1 MKKIFSYIFI
11 FIFVFLT
18 CYFNVSAISLRNYG
32 GITGYGSAN
41 PTGRYSC
48 PGKTWG
54 DNPGYAG
61 VIEIADSSRTPYYCS
76 ECDAEFPNSSWSG
89 SSTFYDYSL
98 TGTCYYSCSNPN
110 TGNYATTQ
118 HNIWDLMKNASTI
131 SCNPSNTELG
141 NACGGSTVY
150 ILTEYGYS
158 NYQKVVSLSQEIPSQ
173 TIYVSKVCNNGLTGT
188 FEVELVKNNTV
199 YKTGSISCGDSGKA
213 IFGSSLPTGTYLIR
227 EKEDRSDVLYD
238 TEGEITLTSGESKTA
253 TFTNSL
259 KKGNIK
265 VNKVCKTGVSGTFK
279 VGIYKD
285 GTFLEDAG
293 TKEISCGSNVT
304 FNLPVGVY
312 SVKEIGLDSKYN
324 VEYSSSSVTVKY
336 NETSEVTVTNSLK
349 PGKVTVTKECTGYIT
364 NNQKFKIT
372 LNNVTKE
379 FSCNTSYTWDNLTPD
394 DYTLTEDVTNLK
406 NNLVQIKIG
415 NNAFGIGNSTSVK
428 VLPNEEVKVI
438 VKNKLEAGGIVLTKV
453 DADTK
458 KPIEGVKFKLYF
470 INGNNEEEA
479 KDIYGNLLGI
489 QTTTKEGKIAFQNLP
504 YGKYKIVEVENPEEG
519 YVIVESQTV
528 IIDKD
533 NAYYKSNFEN
543 KRIKLII
550 NKTNID
556 GSKELE
562 NAKFNILDK
571 KTKETYKEIEI
582 TKDNKTL
589 ILKPGEYIITE
600 VVAPTGYQ
608 KLFDTIEIKVDEKGK
623 ITLNSKNDYVTLDDN
638 VLTIKNDTRKVSISK
653 ADITTNKE
661 LEGAELVLI
670 KKTGETEVEVIKWT
684 STKTPYRIEL
694 EAGTYILKELKVPT
708 GYKNDPIV
716 VEFSVDEN
724 GVVTIISETSKYYKS
739 VDNEI
744 TIYNEKPIDVPDTGK
759 TMKIVLIVVG
769 ALLIGGGSYLTFKY
783 GKRKEY

>member
-32 GITGYGSAN
+32 GIKGYASDQ
-41 PTGRYSC
+41 TGRYSC

-54 DNPGYAG
+54 VNPGYAG

-110 TGNYATTQ
+110 TGSYATTQ
-118 HNIWDLMKNASTI
+118 HNIWNIMKNASTI

-158 NYQKVVSLSQEIPSQ
+158 NYQNVVSLSQETPSQ

-199 YKTGSISCGDSGKA
+199 YKTGSISCGDSKKA

-227 EKEDRSDVLYD
+227 EKEDREDVLYD
-238 TEGEITLTSGESKTA
+238 TEGEITLTSGKSAIA

-279 VGIYKD
+279 IGIYKNNVLF
-285 GTFLEDAG
+285 GTEPKDV
-293 TKEISCGSNVT
+293 SCGGNVT
-304 FNLPVGVY
+304 FDLPVGNY
-312 SVKEIGLDSKYN
+312 TIKEINPDSKYN
-324 VEYSSSSVTVKY
+324 VEYSSSSVTVKA

-379 FSCNTSYTWDNLTPD
+379 FSCNTSYTWDNLTPG
-394 DYTLTEDVTNLK
+394 DYTLTEDITNLK

-415 NNAFGIGNSTSVK
+415 NNAFITGDSTNVK
-428 VLPNEEVKVI
+428 VLPNEEVKAI
-438 VKNKLEAGGIVLTKV
+438 VKNTLEAGGIVLTKV

-458 KPIEGVKFKLYF
+458 KPIEGVKFNLYF

-479 KDIYGNLLGI
+479 KDIYGNLVGI

-519 YVIVESQTV
+519 YVIAESQTI

-608 KLFDTIEIKVDEKGK
+608 KLFDTIEIKVDNKGK

-694 EAGTYILKELKVPT
+694 EAGTYILKELKVPI

-716 VEFSVDEN
+716 LEFSVDEN
-724 GVVTIISETSKYYKS
+724 GVVTIISEISKYYKS

-759 TMKIVLIVVG
+759 TMKVVLIVVG
-769 ALLIGGGSYLTFKY
+769 TLLIGGGSYLTFKY

>member
-54 DNPGYAG
+54 DHPGYAG

-110 TGNYATTQ
+110 TGSYATTQ
-118 HNIWDLMKNASTI
+118 HNIWDIMKNASTI

-158 NYQKVVSLSQEIPSQ
+158 NYQNVVSLSQETPSQ

-199 YKTGSISCGDSGKA
+199 YKTGSISCGDSEKA

-227 EKEDRSDVLYD
+227 EKEDREDVLYD
-238 TEGEITLTSGESKTA
+238 TEGEITLTSGKSAIA

-259 KKGNIK
+259 KKGNVK

-279 VGIYKD
+279 IGIYKNNVLFESESKD
-285 GTFLEDAG
+285 V
-293 TKEISCGSNVT
+293 SCGGNVT
-304 FNLPVGVY
+304 FDLPVGNY
-312 SVKEIGLDSKYN
+312 TIKEINPDSKYN
-324 VEYSSSSVTVKY
+324 VEYSSSSVTVKA

-372 LNNVTKE
+372 LNNLTKE
-379 FSCNTSYTWDNLTPD
+379 FSCNTSYTWDNLTPG

-415 NNAFGIGNSTSVK
+415 NNAFITGNSTNVK
-428 VLPNEEVKVI
+428 VLPNEEVKAI
-438 VKNKLEAGGIVLTKV
+438 VKNTLEAGGIVLTKV

-458 KPIEGVKFKLYF
+458 KPIEGVKFNLYF

-479 KDIYGNLLGI
+479 KDIYGNLVGI
-489 QTTTKEGKIAFQNLP
+489 QTTTKEGKVAFQNLP

-519 YVIVESQTV
+519 YVIAESQTI

-608 KLFDTIEIKVDEKGK
+608 KLFDTIEIKVDNKGK

-716 VEFSVDEN
+716 LEFSVDEN
-724 GVVTIISETSKYYKS
+724 GVVTIISEISKYYKS

-759 TMKIVLIVVG
+759 TMKVVLIVVG
-769 ALLIGGGSYLTFKY
+769 TLLIGGGSYLTFKY

>member
-18 CYFNVSAISLRNYG
+18 CYFNVSAVELKNYG
-32 GITGYGSAN
+32 GIEGYASN
-41 PTGRYSC
+41 Q
-48 PGKTWG
+48 PGKYECKGKIWG
-54 DNPGYAG
+54 YNPGFAG
-61 VIEIADSSRTPYYCS
+61 VIEIAENGSRDPYYCAD
-76 ECDAEFPNSSWSG
+76 CKVKFPSSDWDG
-89 SSTFYDYSL
+89 SNQLYSYESTGY
-98 TGTCYYSCSNPN
+98 CYYTCDELITES
-110 TGNYATTQ
+110 YATTQ
-118 HNIWDLMKNASTI
+118 HKIWDLMKLNPQRQ
-131 SCNPSNTELG
+131 SCNVTDSEVAK
-141 NACGGSTVY
+141 ACNGGTLY
-150 ILTEYGYS
+150 ILTEYEYS
-158 NYQKVVSLSQEIPSQ
+158 KDNTKQKVVKLSSR
-173 TIYVSKVCNNGLTGT
+173 
-188 FEVELVKNNTV
+188 TV
-199 YKTGSISCGDSGKA
+199 
-213 IFGSSLPTGTYLIR
+213 
-227 EKEDRSDVLYD
+227 
-238 TEGEITLTSGESKTA
+238 
-253 TFTNSL
+253 

-265 VNKVCKTGVSGTFK
+265 VNKVCETGVSETFE

-285 GTFLEDAG
+285 GTFLEDVG
-293 TKEISCGSNVT
+293 TKEISCGGNVT
-304 FNLPVGVY
+304 FDLPVGNY
-312 SVKEIGLDSKYN
+312 TIKEINPDSKYN
-324 VEYSSSSVTVKY
+324 VEYSSSSVTVKA

-349 PGKVTVTKECTGYIT
+349 PGKIIVKKECTGYI
-364 NNQKFKIT
+364 NKDQKFKIT
-372 LNNVTKE
+372 LNNETNNETKE
-379 FSCNTSYTWDNLTPD
+379 FSCNTSYTWDNLTPG
-394 DYTLTEDVTNLK
+394 DYTLTEDVTNLTK
-406 NNLVQIKIG
+406 NLVEIKIG
-415 NNAFGIGNSTSVK
+415 NNAFITGDSTNVK
-428 VLPNEEVKVI
+428 VLPNEEVKAI
-438 VKNKLEAGGIVLTKV
+438 VKNTLEAGGITLTKL
-453 DADTK
+453 DADTN
-458 KPIEGVKFKLYF
+458 KPIEGVKFSLYF

-479 KDIYGNLLGI
+479 KDIYGNLIGI
-489 QTTTKEGKIAFQNLP
+489 QTTTKEGKVAFQNLP

-519 YVIVESQTV
+519 YVIAESQTI

-608 KLFDTIEIKVDEKGK
+608 KLFDTIEIKVDNKGK

-716 VEFSVDEN
+716 LEFSVDEN
-724 GVVTIISETSKYYKS
+724 GVVTIISEISKYYKS

-759 TMKIVLIVVG
+759 TMKVVLIVVG
-769 ALLIGGGSYLTFKY
+769 TLLIGGGSYLTFKY

>member
-54 DNPGYAG
+54 DHPGYAG

-110 TGNYATTQ
+110 TGSYATTQ
-118 HNIWDLMKNASTI
+118 HNIWDIMKNASTI

-158 NYQKVVSLSQEIPSQ
+158 NYQNVVSLSQETPSQ

-199 YKTGSISCGDSGKA
+199 YKTGSISCGDSEKA

-227 EKEDRSDVLYD
+227 EKEDREDVLYD
-238 TEGEITLTSGESKTA
+238 TEGEITLTSGKSAIA

-259 KKGNIK
+259 KKGNVK

-279 VGIYKD
+279 IGIYKNNVLFESESKD
-285 GTFLEDAG
+285 V
-293 TKEISCGSNVT
+293 SCGGNVT
-304 FNLPVGVY
+304 FDLPVGNY
-312 SVKEIGLDSKYN
+312 TIKEINPDSKYN
-324 VEYSSSSVTVKY
+324 VEYSSSSVTVKA

-372 LNNVTKE
+372 LNNLTKE
-379 FSCNTSYTWDNLTPD
+379 FSCNTSYTWDNLTPG

-415 NNAFGIGNSTSVK
+415 NNAFITGDSTNVK
-428 VLPNEEVKVI
+428 VLPNEEVKAI
-438 VKNKLEAGGIVLTKV
+438 VKNTLEAGGIVLTKV

-458 KPIEGVKFKLYF
+458 KPIEGVKFNLYF

-479 KDIYGNLLGI
+479 KDIYGNLVGI
-489 QTTTKEGKIAFQNLP
+489 QTTTKEGKVAFQNLP

-519 YVIVESQTV
+519 YVIAESQTI

-608 KLFDTIEIKVDEKGK
+608 KLFDTIEIKVDNKGK

-716 VEFSVDEN
+716 LEFSVDEN
-724 GVVTIISETSKYYKS
+724 GVVTIISEISKYYKS

-759 TMKIVLIVVG
+759 TMKVVLIVVG
-769 ALLIGGGSYLTFKY
+769 TLLIGGGSYLTFKY

>member
-54 DNPGYAG
+54 DHPGYAG

-110 TGNYATTQ
+110 TGSYATTQ

-158 NYQKVVSLSQEIPSQ
+158 NYQKVVSLSQETPSQ

-199 YKTGSISCGDSGKA
+199 YKTGSISCGDSKKA

-227 EKEDRSDVLYD
+227 EKEDREDVLYD
-238 TEGEITLTSGESKTA
+238 TEGEITLTSGKSAIA

-259 KKGNIK
+259 KKGNVK

-279 VGIYKD
+279 IGIYKNNVLFESESKD
-285 GTFLEDAG
+285 V
-293 TKEISCGSNVT
+293 SCGGNVT
-304 FNLPVGVY
+304 FDLPVGNY
-312 SVKEIGLDSKYN
+312 TIKEINPDSKYN
-324 VEYSSSSVTVKY
+324 VEYSSSSVIVKT

-372 LNNVTKE
+372 LNNLTKE
-379 FSCNTSYTWDNLTPD
+379 FSCNTSYTWDNLTPG

-415 NNAFGIGNSTSVK
+415 NNAFITGDSTNVK
-428 VLPNEEVKVI
+428 VLPNEEVKAI
-438 VKNKLEAGGIVLTKV
+438 VKNTLEAGGIVLTKV

-458 KPIEGVKFKLYF
+458 KPIEGVKFNLYF

-479 KDIYGNLLGI
+479 KDIYGNLVGI
-489 QTTTKEGKIAFQNLP
+489 QTTTKEGKVAFQNLP

-519 YVIVESQTV
+519 YVIAESQTI

-608 KLFDTIEIKVDEKGK
+608 KLFDTIEIKVDNKGK

-716 VEFSVDEN
+716 LEFSVDEN
-724 GVVTIISETSKYYKS
+724 GVVTIISEISKYYKS

-759 TMKIVLIVVG
+759 TMKVVLIVVG
-769 ALLIGGGSYLTFKY
+769 TLLIGGGSYLTFKY

>member
-54 DNPGYAG
+54 DHPGYAG

-110 TGNYATTQ
+110 TGSYATTQ

-158 NYQKVVSLSQEIPSQ
+158 NYQKVVSLSQETPSQ

-199 YKTGSISCGDSGKA
+199 YKTGSISCGDSKKA

-227 EKEDRSDVLYD
+227 EKEDREDVLYD
-238 TEGEITLTSGESKTA
+238 TEGEITLTSGKSAIA

-259 KKGNIK
+259 KKGNVK

-279 VGIYKD
+279 IGIYKNNVLFESESKD
-285 GTFLEDAG
+285 V
-293 TKEISCGSNVT
+293 SCGGNVT
-304 FNLPVGVY
+304 FDLPVGNY
-312 SVKEIGLDSKYN
+312 TIKEINPDSKYN
-324 VEYSSSSVTVKY
+324 VEYSSSSVTVKA

-379 FSCNTSYTWDNLTPD
+379 FSCNTSYTWDNLTPG

-415 NNAFGIGNSTSVK
+415 NNAFITGNSTNVK
-428 VLPNEEVKVI
+428 VLPNEEVKAI
-438 VKNKLEAGGIVLTKV
+438 VKNTLEAGGIVLTKV

-458 KPIEGVKFKLYF
+458 KPIEGVKFNLYF

-479 KDIYGNLLGI
+479 KDIYGNLVGI
-489 QTTTKEGKIAFQNLP
+489 QTTTKEGKVAFQNLP

-519 YVIVESQTV
+519 YVIAESQTI

-608 KLFDTIEIKVDEKGK
+608 KLFDTIEIKVDNKGK

-716 VEFSVDEN
+716 LEFSVDEN
-724 GVVTIISETSKYYKS
+724 GVVTIISEISKYYKS

-759 TMKIVLIVVG
+759 TMKVVLIVVG
-769 ALLIGGGSYLTFKY
+769 TLLIGGGSYLTFKY

>member
-54 DNPGYAG
+54 DHPGYAG

-110 TGNYATTQ
+110 TGSYATTQ
-118 HNIWDLMKNASTI
+118 HNIWDIMKNASTI

-158 NYQKVVSLSQEIPSQ
+158 NYQNVVSLSQETPSQ

-199 YKTGSISCGDSGKA
+199 YKTGSISCGDSEKA

-227 EKEDRSDVLYD
+227 EKEDREDVLYD
-238 TEGEITLTSGESKTA
+238 TEGEITLTSGKSAIA

-259 KKGNIK
+259 KKGNVK

-279 VGIYKD
+279 IGIYKNNVLFESESKD
-285 GTFLEDAG
+285 V
-293 TKEISCGSNVT
+293 SCGGNVT
-304 FNLPVGVY
+304 FDLPVGNY
-312 SVKEIGLDSKYN
+312 TIKEINPDSKYN
-324 VEYSSSSVTVKY
+324 VEYSSSSVTVKA

-379 FSCNTSYTWDNLTPD
+379 FSCNTSYTWDNLTPGN
-394 DYTLTEDVTNLK
+394 YTLTEDVTNLK

-415 NNAFGIGNSTSVK
+415 NNAFITGNSTNVK
-428 VLPNEEVKVI
+428 VLPNEEVKAI
-438 VKNKLEAGGIVLTKV
+438 VKNTLEAGGIVLTKV

-458 KPIEGVKFKLYF
+458 KPIEGVKFNLYF

-479 KDIYGNLLGI
+479 KDIYGNLVGI
-489 QTTTKEGKIAFQNLP
+489 QTTTKEGKVAFQNLP

-519 YVIVESQTV
+519 YVIAESQTV

-608 KLFDTIEIKVDEKGK
+608 KLFDTIEIKVDNKGK

-716 VEFSVDEN
+716 LEFSVDEN
-724 GVVTIISETSKYYKS
+724 GVVTIISEISKYYKS

-759 TMKIVLIVVG
+759 TMKVVLIVVG
-769 ALLIGGGSYLTFKY
+769 TLLIGGGSYLTFKY

>member
-54 DNPGYAG
+54 DHPGYAG

-110 TGNYATTQ
+110 TGSYATTQ

-158 NYQKVVSLSQEIPSQ
+158 NYQNVVSLSQETPSQ

-199 YKTGSISCGDSGKA
+199 YKTGSISCGDSEKA

-227 EKEDRSDVLYD
+227 EKEDREDVLYD
-238 TEGEITLTSGESKTA
+238 TEGEITLTSGKSAIA

-259 KKGNIK
+259 KKGNVK

-279 VGIYKD
+279 IGIYKNNVLFESESKD
-285 GTFLEDAG
+285 V
-293 TKEISCGSNVT
+293 SCGGNVT
-304 FNLPVGVY
+304 FDLPVGNY
-312 SVKEIGLDSKYN
+312 TIKEINPDSKYN
-324 VEYSSSSVTVKY
+324 VEYSSSSVTVKA

-379 FSCNTSYTWDNLTPD
+379 FSCNTSYTWDNLTPG

-415 NNAFGIGNSTSVK
+415 NNAFITGNSTNVK
-428 VLPNEEVKVI
+428 VLPNEEVKAI
-438 VKNKLEAGGIVLTKV
+438 VKNTLEAGGIVLTKV

-458 KPIEGVKFKLYF
+458 KPIEGVKFNLYF

-479 KDIYGNLLGI
+479 KDIYGNLVGI
-489 QTTTKEGKIAFQNLP
+489 QTTTKEGKVAFQNLP

-519 YVIVESQTV
+519 YVIAESQTI

-608 KLFDTIEIKVDEKGK
+608 KLFDTIEIKVDNKGK

-716 VEFSVDEN
+716 LEFSVDEN
-724 GVVTIISETSKYYKS
+724 GVVTIISEISKYYKS

-759 TMKIVLIVVG
+759 TMKVVLIVVG
-769 ALLIGGGSYLTFKY
+769 TLLIGGGSYLTFKY

>member
-54 DNPGYAG
+54 DHPGYAG

-110 TGNYATTQ
+110 TGSYATTQ
-118 HNIWDLMKNASTI
+118 HNIWDIMKNASTI

-199 YKTGSISCGDSGKA
+199 YKTGSISCGDSEKA

-227 EKEDRSDVLYD
+227 EKEDREDVLYD
-238 TEGEITLTSGESKTA
+238 TEGEITLTSGKSAIA

-259 KKGNIK
+259 KKGNVK

-279 VGIYKD
+279 IGIYKNNVLFESESKD
-285 GTFLEDAG
+285 V
-293 TKEISCGSNVT
+293 SCGGNVT
-304 FNLPVGVY
+304 FDLPVGNY
-312 SVKEIGLDSKYN
+312 TIKEINPDSKYN
-324 VEYSSSSVTVKY
+324 VEYSSSSVIVKT

-379 FSCNTSYTWDNLTPD
+379 FSCNTSYTWDNLTPG

-415 NNAFGIGNSTSVK
+415 NNAFITGNSTNVK
-428 VLPNEEVKVI
+428 VLPNEEVKAI
-438 VKNKLEAGGIVLTKV
+438 VKNTLEAGGIVLTKV

-458 KPIEGVKFKLYF
+458 KPIEGVKFNLYF

-479 KDIYGNLLGI
+479 KDIYGNLVGI
-489 QTTTKEGKIAFQNLP
+489 QTTTKEGKVAFQNLP

-519 YVIVESQTV
+519 YVIAESQTI

-608 KLFDTIEIKVDEKGK
+608 KLFDTIEIKVDNKGK

-716 VEFSVDEN
+716 LEFSVDEN
-724 GVVTIISETSKYYKS
+724 GVVTIISEISKYYKS

-759 TMKIVLIVVG
+759 TMKVVLIVVG
-769 ALLIGGGSYLTFKY
+769 TLLIGGGSYLTFKY

>member
-110 TGNYATTQ
+110 TGSYATTQ

-199 YKTGSISCGDSGKA
+199 YKTGSISCGDSEKA

-227 EKEDRSDVLYD
+227 EKEDREDVLYD
-238 TEGEITLTSGESKTA
+238 TEGEITLTSGKSAIA

-259 KKGNIK
+259 KKGNVK

-279 VGIYKD
+279 IGIYKNNVLFESESKD
-285 GTFLEDAG
+285 V
-293 TKEISCGSNVT
+293 SCGGNVT
-304 FNLPVGVY
+304 FDLPVGNY
-312 SVKEIGLDSKYN
+312 TIKEINPDSKYN
-324 VEYSSSSVTVKY
+324 VEYSSSSVIVKT

-379 FSCNTSYTWDNLTPD
+379 FSCNTSYTWDNLTPG

-415 NNAFGIGNSTSVK
+415 NNAFITGNSTNVK
-428 VLPNEEVKVI
+428 VLPNEEVKAI
-438 VKNKLEAGGIVLTKV
+438 VKNTLEAGGIVLTKV

-458 KPIEGVKFKLYF
+458 KPIEGVKFSLYF

-479 KDIYGNLLGI
+479 KDIYGNLVGI

-519 YVIVESQTV
+519 YVIAESQTV

-608 KLFDTIEIKVDEKGK
+608 KLFDTIEIKVDNKGK

-670 KKTGETEVEVIKWT
+670 KKTGETEIEVIKWT

-724 GVVTIISETSKYYKS
+724 GVVTIISEISKYYKS

-759 TMKIVLIVVG
+759 TMKVVLIVVG
-769 ALLIGGGSYLTFKY
+769 TLLIGGGSYLTFKY

>member
-54 DNPGYAG
+54 DHPGYAG

-110 TGNYATTQ
+110 TGSYATTQ

-158 NYQKVVSLSQEIPSQ
+158 NYQKVVSLSQETPSQ

-199 YKTGSISCGDSGKA
+199 YKTGSISCGDSEKA

-227 EKEDRSDVLYD
+227 EKEDREDVLYD
-238 TEGEITLTSGESKTA
+238 TEGEITLTSGKSAIA

-279 VGIYKD
+279 IGIYKNNVLFESESKD
-285 GTFLEDAG
+285 V
-293 TKEISCGSNVT
+293 SCGGNVT
-304 FNLPVGVY
+304 FDLPVGNY
-312 SVKEIGLDSKYN
+312 TIKEINPDSKYN
-324 VEYSSSSVTVKY
+324 VEYSSSSVIVKT

-379 FSCNTSYTWDNLTPD
+379 FSCNTSYTWDNLTPG

-415 NNAFGIGNSTSVK
+415 NNAFITGNSTNVK
-428 VLPNEEVKVI
+428 VLPNEEVKAI
-438 VKNKLEAGGIVLTKV
+438 VKNTLEAGGIVLTKV

-458 KPIEGVKFKLYF
+458 KPIEGVKFNLYF

-479 KDIYGNLLGI
+479 KDIYGNLVGI
-489 QTTTKEGKIAFQNLP
+489 QTTTKGGKVAFQNLP

-519 YVIVESQTV
+519 YVIAESQTI

-600 VVAPTGYQ
+600 VVAPMGYQ
-608 KLFDTIEIKVDEKGK
+608 KLFDTIEIKVDNKGK

-716 VEFSVDEN
+716 LEFSVDEN
-724 GVVTIISETSKYYKS
+724 GVVTIISEISKYYKS

-759 TMKIVLIVVG
+759 TMKVVLIVVG
-769 ALLIGGGSYLTFKY
+769 TLLIGGGSYLTFKY

>member
-32 GITGYGSAN
+32 GIKGYASDQ
-41 PTGRYSC
+41 TGRYSC

-54 DNPGYAG
+54 VNPGYAG
-61 VIEIADSSRTPYYCS
+61 VIEIADSSGNPYYCAD
-76 ECDAEFPNSSWSG
+76 CKIAFPSSSWGG

-110 TGNYATTQ
+110 TGSYATTQ

-131 SCNPSNTELG
+131 SCNPSNAELG

-158 NYQKVVSLSQEIPSQ
+158 NYQNVVSLSQETPSQ

-199 YKTGSISCGDSGKA
+199 YKTGSISCGDSEKA

-227 EKEDRSDVLYD
+227 EKEDREDVLYD
-238 TEGEITLTSGESKTA
+238 TEGEITLTSGKSAIA

-259 KKGNIK
+259 KKGNVK

-279 VGIYKD
+279 IGIYKNNVLFESESKD
-285 GTFLEDAG
+285 V
-293 TKEISCGSNVT
+293 SCGGNVT
-304 FNLPVGVY
+304 FDLPVGNY
-312 SVKEIGLDSKYN
+312 TIKEINPDSKYN
-324 VEYSSSSVTVKY
+324 VEYSSSSVIVKT

-379 FSCNTSYTWDNLTPD
+379 FSCNTSYTWDNLTPG

-415 NNAFGIGNSTSVK
+415 NNAFITGNSTNVK
-428 VLPNEEVKVI
+428 VLPNEEVKAI
-438 VKNKLEAGGIVLTKV
+438 VKNTLEAGGIVLTKV

-458 KPIEGVKFKLYF
+458 KPIEGVKFSLYF

-479 KDIYGNLLGI
+479 KDIYGNLVGI
-489 QTTTKEGKIAFQNLP
+489 QTTTKEGKVAFQNLP

-519 YVIVESQTV
+519 YVIAESQTV

-608 KLFDTIEIKVDEKGK
+608 KLFDTIEIKVDNKGK

-716 VEFSVDEN
+716 LEFSVNEN
-724 GVVTIISETSKYYKS
+724 GVVTIISEISKYYKS

-759 TMKIVLIVVG
+759 TMKVVLIVVG
-769 ALLIGGGSYLTFKY
+769 TLLIGGGSYLTFKY

>member
-18 CYFNVSAISLRNYG
+18 CYFNVSAVDLKNYG
-32 GITGYGSAN
+32 GIDGYGSAN

-54 DNPGYAG
+54 DHPGYAG
-61 VIEIADSSRTPYYCS
+61 VIEIADTSGNPYYCAD
-76 ECDAEFPNSSWSG
+76 CKVAFPSSSWGGSG
-89 SSTFYDYSL
+89 QLYSYESTGY
-98 TGTCYYSCSNPN
+98 CYYTCDELN
-110 TGNYATTQ
+110 TGSYATTQ
-118 HNIWDLMKNASTI
+118 HNIWDLMKLNPTPQ
-131 SCNPSNTELG
+131 SCNVTDSEVAE
-141 NACGGSTVY
+141 ACNGGTLY
-150 ILTEYGYS
+150 ILTEYQYS
-158 NYQKVVSLSQEIPSQ
+158 KDNTMQKVVELSSR
-173 TIYVSKVCNNGLTGT
+173 
-188 FEVELVKNNTV
+188 TV
-199 YKTGSISCGDSGKA
+199 RI
-213 IFGSSLPTGTYLIR
+213 
-227 EKEDRSDVLYD
+227 
-238 TEGEITLTSGESKTA
+238 
-253 TFTNSL
+253 
-259 KKGNIK
+259 GNVK

-279 VGIYKD
+279 IGIYKNNVLFESESKD
-285 GTFLEDAG
+285 V
-293 TKEISCGSNVT
+293 SCGGNVT
-304 FNLPVGVY
+304 FDLPVGNY
-312 SVKEIGLDSKYN
+312 TIKEINPDSKYN
-324 VEYSSSSVTVKY
+324 VEYSSSSVTVKA

-379 FSCNTSYTWDNLTPD
+379 FSCNTSYTWDNLTPG

-415 NNAFGIGNSTSVK
+415 NNAFITGDSTNVK
-428 VLPNEEVKVI
+428 VLPNEEVKAI
-438 VKNKLEAGGIVLTKV
+438 VKNTLEAGGIVLTKV

-458 KPIEGVKFKLYF
+458 KPIEGVKFSLYF

-479 KDIYGNLLGI
+479 KDIYGNLVGI
-489 QTTTKEGKIAFQNLP
+489 QTTTKEGYVDFQNLP

-519 YVIVESQTV
+519 YVIAESQTV

-608 KLFDTIEIKVDEKGK
+608 KLFDTIEIKVDNKGK

-716 VEFSVDEN
+716 LEFSVDEN
-724 GVVTIISETSKYYKS
+724 GVVTIISEISKYYKS

-759 TMKIVLIVVG
+759 TMKVILIVVG
-769 ALLIGGGSYLTFKY
+769 TLLIGGGSYLTFKY

>member
-32 GITGYGSAN
+32 GIKGYASDQ
-41 PTGRYSC
+41 TGRYSC

-54 DNPGYAG
+54 VNPGYAG
-61 VIEIADSSRTPYYCS
+61 VIEIADSSRIPYYCS

-110 TGNYATTQ
+110 TGSYATTQ
-118 HNIWDLMKNASTI
+118 HNIWNIMKNASTI

-158 NYQKVVSLSQEIPSQ
+158 NYQNVVSLSQETPSQ

-199 YKTGSISCGDSGKA
+199 YKTGSISCGDSKKA

-227 EKEDRSDVLYD
+227 EKEDREDVLYD
-238 TEGEITLTSGESKTA
+238 TEGEITLTSGKSAIA

-279 VGIYKD
+279 IGIYKD
-285 GTFLEDAG
+285 GTFLEDVG
-293 TKEISCGSNVT
+293 TKEISCDSNVT

-312 SVKEIGLDSKYN
+312 SVKEIDLDSKYN

-379 FSCNTSYTWDNLTPD
+379 FSCNTSYTWDNLTPG

-415 NNAFGIGNSTSVK
+415 NNAFITGDSTNVK
-428 VLPNEEVKVI
+428 VLPNEEVKAI
-438 VKNKLEAGGIVLTKV
+438 VKNTLEAGGIVLTKV

-458 KPIEGVKFKLYF
+458 KPIEGVKFNLYF

-479 KDIYGNLLGI
+479 KDIYGNLVGI

-519 YVIVESQTV
+519 YVIAESQTI

-608 KLFDTIEIKVDEKGK
+608 KLFDTIEIKVDNKGK

-716 VEFSVDEN
+716 LEFSVDEN
-724 GVVTIISETSKYYKS
+724 GVVTIISEISKYYKS

-759 TMKIVLIVVG
+759 TMKVVLIVVG
-769 ALLIGGGSYLTFKY
+769 TLLIGGGSYLTFKY

>member
-32 GITGYGSAN
+32 GIKGYASDQ
-41 PTGRYSC
+41 TGRYSC

-54 DNPGYAG
+54 VNPGYAG

-76 ECDAEFPNSSWSG
+76 ECDAEFPNSSWSR

-110 TGNYATTQ
+110 TGSYATTQ
-118 HNIWDLMKNASTI
+118 HNIWDIMKNASTI

-158 NYQKVVSLSQEIPSQ
+158 NYQNVVSLSQETPSQ

-188 FEVELVKNNTV
+188 FEVELVRNNTV
-199 YKTGSISCGDSGKA
+199 YKTGSISCGDSKKA

-227 EKEDRSDVLYD
+227 EKEDREDVLYD
-238 TEGEITLTSGESKTA
+238 TEGEITLTSGKSAIA

-279 VGIYKD
+279 IGIYKD
-285 GTFLEDAG
+285 GTFLEDVG
-293 TKEISCGSNVT
+293 TKEISCDSNVT

-312 SVKEIGLDSKYN
+312 SVKEIDLDSKYN

-379 FSCNTSYTWDNLTPD
+379 FSCNTSYTWDNLTPG

-415 NNAFGIGNSTSVK
+415 NNAFITGDSTNVK
-428 VLPNEEVKVI
+428 VLPNEEVKAI
-438 VKNKLEAGGIVLTKV
+438 VKNTLEAGGIVLTKV

-458 KPIEGVKFKLYF
+458 KPIEGVKFNLYF

-479 KDIYGNLLGI
+479 KDIYGNLVGI
-489 QTTTKEGKIAFQNLP
+489 QTTTKEGKVAFQNLP

-519 YVIVESQTV
+519 YVIAESQTI

-608 KLFDTIEIKVDEKGK
+608 KLFDTIEIKVDNKGK

-716 VEFSVDEN
+716 LEFSVDEN
-724 GVVTIISETSKYYKS
+724 GVVTIISEISKYYKS

-759 TMKIVLIVVG
+759 TMKVVLIVVG
-769 ALLIGGGSYLTFKY
+769 TLLIGGGSYLTFKY

>member
-54 DNPGYAG
+54 DHPGYAG

-110 TGNYATTQ
+110 TGSYATTQ

-199 YKTGSISCGDSGKA
+199 YKTGSISCGDSKKA

-227 EKEDRSDVLYD
+227 EKEDREDVLYD
-238 TEGEITLTSGESKTA
+238 TEGEITLTSGESIPVI
-253 TFTNSL
+253 FTNSL

-279 VGIYKD
+279 IGIYKNNVLFESESKD
-285 GTFLEDAG
+285 V
-293 TKEISCGSNVT
+293 SCGGNVT
-304 FNLPVGVY
+304 FDLPVGNY
-312 SVKEIGLDSKYN
+312 TIKEINPDSKYN
-324 VEYSSSSVTVKY
+324 VEYSSSSVTVKA

-372 LNNVTKE
+372 LNNLTKE
-379 FSCNTSYTWDNLTPD
+379 FSCNTSYTWDNLTPG

-415 NNAFGIGNSTSVK
+415 NNAFITGNSTNVK
-428 VLPNEEVKVI
+428 VLPNEEVKAI
-438 VKNKLEAGGIVLTKV
+438 VKNTLEAGGIVLTKV

-458 KPIEGVKFKLYF
+458 KPIEGVKFNLYF

-479 KDIYGNLLGI
+479 KDIYGNLVGI
-489 QTTTKEGKIAFQNLP
+489 QTTTKEGKVAFQNLP

-519 YVIVESQTV
+519 YVIAESQTI

-608 KLFDTIEIKVDEKGK
+608 KLFDTIEIKVDNKGK

-716 VEFSVDEN
+716 LEFSVNEN
-724 GVVTIISETSKYYKS
+724 GVVTIISEISKYYKS

-759 TMKIVLIVVG
+759 TMKVILIVVG
-769 ALLIGGGSYLTFKY
+769 TLLIGGGSYLTFKY

>member
-11 FIFVFLT
+11 FIFIFLT

-76 ECDAEFPNSSWSG
+76 ECDAEFPNSSWGG

-110 TGNYATTQ
+110 TGSYATTQ
-118 HNIWDLMKNASTI
+118 HNIWDIMKNASTI

-150 ILTEYGYS
+150 ILTEYGYNS
-158 NYQKVVSLSQEIPSQ
+158 FQRVVSISAETPSQ

-188 FEVELVKNNTV
+188 FEVELVRNNTV
-199 YKTGSISCGDSGKA
+199 YKKGSISCGDSEKA
-213 IFGSSLPTGTYLIR
+213 IFGSSLPTGKYLIR
-227 EKEDRSDVLYD
+227 EKENRSDVLYD
-238 TEGEITLTSGESKTA
+238 TEGEITLTSGESIPV

-285 GTFLEDAG
+285 GTFVEDAG

-379 FSCNTSYTWDNLTPD
+379 FSCNTSYTWDNLTPG

-519 YVIVESQTV
+519 YVIAESQTV

-670 KKTGETEVEVIKWT
+670 RKTGETEVEVVKWT

-694 EAGTYILKELKVPT
+694 EVGTYILKELKVPT

-769 ALLIGGGSYLTFKY
+769 TLLIGGGSYLTFKY

>member
-1 MKKIFSYIFI
+1 MY
-11 FIFVFLT
+11 
-18 CYFNVSAISLRNYG
+18 R
-32 GITGYGSAN
+32 
-41 PTGRYSC
+41 
-48 PGKTWG
+48 
-54 DNPGYAG
+54 
-61 VIEIADSSRTPYYCS
+61 
-76 ECDAEFPNSSWSG
+76 
-89 SSTFYDYSL
+89 
-98 TGTCYYSCSNPN
+98 
-110 TGNYATTQ
+110 
-118 HNIWDLMKNASTI
+118 
-131 SCNPSNTELG
+131 
-141 NACGGSTVY
+141 
-150 ILTEYGYS
+150 
-158 NYQKVVSLSQEIPSQ
+158 
-173 TIYVSKVCNNGLTGT
+173 
-188 FEVELVKNNTV
+188 
-199 YKTGSISCGDSGKA
+199 
-213 IFGSSLPTGTYLIR
+213 
-227 EKEDRSDVLYD
+227 LY
-238 TEGEITLTSGESKTA
+238 
-253 TFTNSL
+253 
-259 KKGNIK
+259 
-265 VNKVCKTGVSGTFK
+265 
-279 VGIYKD
+279 
-285 GTFLEDAG
+285 
-293 TKEISCGSNVT
+293 
-304 FNLPVGVY
+304 
-312 SVKEIGLDSKYN
+312 
-324 VEYSSSSVTVKY
+324 
-336 NETSEVTVTNSLK
+336 
-349 PGKVTVTKECTGYIT
+349 
-364 NNQKFKIT
+364 NQKFKIT

-379 FSCNTSYTWDNLTPD
+379 FSCNTSYTWDNLTPGN
-394 DYTLTEDVTNLK
+394 YTLTEDVTNLK

-415 NNAFGIGNSTSVK
+415 NNAFITGDSTNVK
-428 VLPNEEVKVI
+428 VLPNEEVKAI
-438 VKNKLEAGGIVLTKV
+438 VKNTLEAGGIVLTKV

-458 KPIEGVKFKLYF
+458 KPIEGVKFNLYF

-479 KDIYGNLLGI
+479 KDIYGNLVGI

-519 YVIVESQTV
+519 YVIAESQTI

-608 KLFDTIEIKVDEKGK
+608 KLFDTIEIKVDNKGK

-716 VEFSVDEN
+716 LEFSVDEN
-724 GVVTIISETSKYYKS
+724 GVVTIISEISKYYKS

-759 TMKIVLIVVG
+759 TMKVVLIVVG
-769 ALLIGGGSYLTFKY
+769 TLLIGGGSYLTFKY

>member
-1 MKKIFSYIFI
+1 MRKIFSYIFI

-54 DNPGYAG
+54 DHPGYAG

-110 TGNYATTQ
+110 TGSYATTQ
-118 HNIWDLMKNASTI
+118 HNIWDIMKNASTI

-158 NYQKVVSLSQEIPSQ
+158 NYQKVVSLSQETPSQ
-173 TIYVSKVCNNGLTGT
+173 TIYVS
-188 FEVELVKNNTV
+188 
-199 YKTGSISCGDSGKA
+199 
-213 IFGSSLPTGTYLIR
+213 
-227 EKEDRSDVLYD
+227 
-238 TEGEITLTSGESKTA
+238 
-253 TFTNSL
+253 
-259 KKGNIK
+259 
-265 VNKVCKTGVSGTFK
+265 KVCKTGVSGTFK
-279 VGIYKD
+279 IGIYKNNVLFESESKD
-285 GTFLEDAG
+285 V
-293 TKEISCGSNVT
+293 SCGGNVT
-304 FNLPVGVY
+304 FDLPVGNY
-312 SVKEIGLDSKYN
+312 TIKEINPDSKYN
-324 VEYSSSSVTVKY
+324 VEYSSSSVTVKA

-372 LNNVTKE
+372 LNGVTKE
-379 FSCNTSYTWDNLTPD
+379 FSCNTSYTWDNLTPG

-415 NNAFGIGNSTSVK
+415 NNTFITGNSTNVK
-428 VLPNEEVKVI
+428 VLPNEEVKAI
-438 VKNKLEAGGIVLTKV
+438 VKNTLEAGGIVLTKV

-458 KPIEGVKFKLYF
+458 KPIEGVKFNLYF

-479 KDIYGNLLGI
+479 KDIYGNLVGI
-489 QTTTKEGKIAFQNLP
+489 QTTTKEGKVAFQNLP

-519 YVIVESQTV
+519 YVIAESQTI

-608 KLFDTIEIKVDEKGK
+608 KLFDTIEIKVDNKGK

-661 LEGAELVLI
+661 IEGAELVLI

-716 VEFSVDEN
+716 LEFSVDEN
-724 GVVTIISETSKYYKS
+724 GVVTIISEISKYYKS

-759 TMKIVLIVVG
+759 TMKVVLIVVG
-769 ALLIGGGSYLTFKY
+769 TLLIGGGSYLTFKY

>member
-1 MKKIFSYIFI
+1 MKKLFYSLFIFI
-11 FIFVFLT
+11 FIFLT
-18 CYFNVSAISLRNYG
+18 CYLNVSAISLRNYG
-32 GITGYGSAN
+32 GIKGYASDQI
-41 PTGRYSC
+41 GRYSC

-54 DNPGYAG
+54 VNPGYAG

-110 TGNYATTQ
+110 TGSYATTQ
-118 HNIWDLMKNASTI
+118 HNIWDIMKNASTI

-158 NYQKVVSLSQEIPSQ
+158 NYQNVVSLSQETPSQ

-188 FEVELVKNNTV
+188 FEVELVRNNTV
-199 YKTGSISCGDSGKA
+199 YKKGSISCGDSGKA

-227 EKEDRSDVLYD
+227 EKEDREDVLYD
-238 TEGEITLTSGESKTA
+238 TEGEITLTSGKSAIA

-259 KKGNIK
+259 KKGNVK

-279 VGIYKD
+279 IGIYKNNVLFESESKD
-285 GTFLEDAG
+285 V
-293 TKEISCGSNVT
+293 SCGGNVT
-304 FNLPVGVY
+304 FDLPVGNY
-312 SVKEIGLDSKYN
+312 TIKEINPDSKYN
-324 VEYSSSSVTVKY
+324 VEYSSSSVIVKT

-372 LNNVTKE
+372 LNNLTKE
-379 FSCNTSYTWDNLTPD
+379 FSCNTSYTWDNLTPG

-415 NNAFGIGNSTSVK
+415 NNAFITGDSTNVK
-428 VLPNEEVKVI
+428 VLPNEEVKAI
-438 VKNKLEAGGIVLTKV
+438 VKNTLEAGGIVLTKV

-458 KPIEGVKFKLYF
+458 KPIEGVKFNLYF

-479 KDIYGNLLGI
+479 KDIYGNLVGI
-489 QTTTKEGKIAFQNLP
+489 QTTTKEGKVAFQNLP

-519 YVIVESQTV
+519 YVIAESQTI

-608 KLFDTIEIKVDEKGK
+608 KLFDTIEIKVDNKGK

-716 VEFSVDEN
+716 LEFSVDEN
-724 GVVTIISETSKYYKS
+724 GVVTIISEISKYYKS

-759 TMKIVLIVVG
+759 TMKVVLIVVG
-769 ALLIGGGSYLTFKY
+769 TLLIGGGSYLTFKY

>member
-1 MKKIFSYIFI
+1 MRKIFSYIFI

-76 ECDAEFPNSSWSG
+76 ECDAEFPNSSWGG

-110 TGNYATTQ
+110 TGSYATTQ
-118 HNIWDLMKNASTI
+118 HNIWDIMKNASTI

-158 NYQKVVSLSQEIPSQ
+158 NYQNVVSLSQETPSQ

-188 FEVELVKNNTV
+188 FEVELVRNNTV
-199 YKTGSISCGDSGKA
+199 YKKGSISCGDSGKT

-227 EKEDRSDVLYD
+227 EVQSRSDVLYD

-259 KKGNIK
+259 KKGDLK

-285 GTFLEDAG
+285 GTFVEDAG

-379 FSCNTSYTWDNLTPD
+379 FSCNTSYTWDNLTPG

-415 NNAFGIGNSTSVK
+415 NNAFVTGNSTSVK

-519 YVIVESQTV
+519 YVIAESQTV

-759 TMKIVLIVVG
+759 TMKIVLIVAG

-783 GKRKEY
+783 GKRKEC

>member
-54 DNPGYAG
+54 DHPGYAG

-110 TGNYATTQ
+110 TGSYATTQ
-118 HNIWDLMKNASTI
+118 HNIWDIMKNASTI

-158 NYQKVVSLSQEIPSQ
+158 NYQKVVSLSQETPSQ

-199 YKTGSISCGDSGKA
+199 YKTGSISCGDSKKA

-227 EKEDRSDVLYD
+227 EKEDREDVLYD
-238 TEGEITLTSGESKTA
+238 TEGEITLTSGKSAIA

-259 KKGNIK
+259 KKGNVK

-279 VGIYKD
+279 IGIYKNNVLFESESKD
-285 GTFLEDAG
+285 V
-293 TKEISCGSNVT
+293 SCGGNVT
-304 FNLPVGVY
+304 FDLPVGNY
-312 SVKEIGLDSKYN
+312 TIKEINPDSKYN
-324 VEYSSSSVTVKY
+324 VEYSSSSVTVKA

-372 LNNVTKE
+372 LNNLTKE
-379 FSCNTSYTWDNLTPD
+379 FSCNTSYTWDNLTPG

-415 NNAFGIGNSTSVK
+415 NNAFITGNSTNVK
-428 VLPNEEVKVI
+428 VLPNEEVKAI
-438 VKNKLEAGGIVLTKV
+438 VKNTLEAGGIVLTKV

-458 KPIEGVKFKLYF
+458 KPIEGVKFNLYF

-479 KDIYGNLLGI
+479 KDIYGNLVGI
-489 QTTTKEGKIAFQNLP
+489 QTTTKEGKVAFQNLP

-519 YVIVESQTV
+519 YVIAESQTI

-600 VVAPTGYQ
+600 VVAPMGYQ
-608 KLFDTIEIKVDEKGK
+608 KLFDTIEIKVDNKGK

-716 VEFSVDEN
+716 LEFSVDEN
-724 GVVTIISETSKYYKS
+724 GVVTIISEISKYYKS

-759 TMKIVLIVVG
+759 TMKVVLIVVG
-769 ALLIGGGSYLTFKY
+769 TLLIGGGSYLTFKY

>member
-110 TGNYATTQ
+110 TGSYATTQ

-199 YKTGSISCGDSGKA
+199 YKTGSISCGDSEKA

-227 EKEDRSDVLYD
+227 EKEDREDVLYD
-238 TEGEITLTSGESKTA
+238 TEGEITLTSGKSAIA

-259 KKGNIK
+259 KKGNVK

-279 VGIYKD
+279 IGIYKNNVLFESESKD
-285 GTFLEDAG
+285 V
-293 TKEISCGSNVT
+293 SCGGNVT
-304 FNLPVGVY
+304 FDLPVGNY
-312 SVKEIGLDSKYN
+312 TIKEINPDSKYN
-324 VEYSSSSVTVKY
+324 VEYSSSSVIVKT

-379 FSCNTSYTWDNLTPD
+379 FSCNTSYTWDNLTPG

-415 NNAFGIGNSTSVK
+415 NNAFITGNSTNVK
-428 VLPNEEVKVI
+428 VLPNEEVKAI
-438 VKNKLEAGGIVLTKV
+438 VKNTLEAGGIVLTKV

-458 KPIEGVKFKLYF
+458 KPIEGVKFNLYF

-479 KDIYGNLLGI
+479 KDIYGNLVGI
-489 QTTTKEGKIAFQNLP
+489 QTTTKEGKVAFQNLP

-519 YVIVESQTV
+519 YVIAESQTV

-608 KLFDTIEIKVDEKGK
+608 KLFDTIEIKVDNKGK

-694 EAGTYILKELKVPT
+694 DVGTYILKELKVPT

-716 VEFSVDEN
+716 LEFSVDEN
-724 GVVTIISETSKYYKS
+724 GVVTIISEISKYYKS

-759 TMKIVLIVVG
+759 TMKVVLIVVG
-769 ALLIGGGSYLTFKY
+769 TLLIGGGSYLTFKY

>member
-76 ECDAEFPNSSWSG
+76 ECDAEFPNSSWGG

-110 TGNYATTQ
+110 TGSYATTQ
-118 HNIWDLMKNASTI
+118 HNIWDIMKNASTI

-199 YKTGSISCGDSGKA
+199 YKTGSISCGDSKKA

-227 EKEDRSDVLYD
+227 EKEDREDVLYD
-238 TEGEITLTSGESKTA
+238 TEGEITLTSGESKIA

-259 KKGNIK
+259 KKGNVK

-279 VGIYKD
+279 IGIYKNNVLFESESKD
-285 GTFLEDAG
+285 V
-293 TKEISCGSNVT
+293 SCGGNVT
-304 FNLPVGVY
+304 FDLPVGNY
-312 SVKEIGLDSKYN
+312 TIKEINPDSKYN
-324 VEYSSSSVTVKY
+324 VEYSSSSVIVRT

-379 FSCNTSYTWDNLTPD
+379 FSCNTSYTWDNLTPG

-415 NNAFGIGNSTSVK
+415 NNAFITGNSTNVK
-428 VLPNEEVKVI
+428 VLPNEEVKAI
-438 VKNKLEAGGIVLTKV
+438 VKNTLEAGGIVLTKV

-458 KPIEGVKFKLYF
+458 KPIEGVKFNLYF

-479 KDIYGNLLGI
+479 KDIYGNLVGI
-489 QTTTKEGKIAFQNLP
+489 QTTTKEGKVAFQNLP

-519 YVIVESQTV
+519 YVIAESQTV

-608 KLFDTIEIKVDEKGK
+608 KLFDTIEIKVDNKGK

-716 VEFSVDEN
+716 LEFSVDEN
-724 GVVTIISETSKYYKS
+724 GVVTIISEISKYYKS

-759 TMKIVLIVVG
+759 TMKVVLIVVG
-769 ALLIGGGSYLTFKY
+769 TLLIGGGSYLTFKY

>member
-32 GITGYGSAN
+32 GIKGYASDQ
-41 PTGRYSC
+41 TGRYSC

-54 DNPGYAG
+54 VNPGYAG

-110 TGNYATTQ
+110 TGSYATTQ
-118 HNIWDLMKNASTI
+118 HNIWDIMKNASTI

-158 NYQKVVSLSQEIPSQ
+158 NYQNVVSLSQETPSQ

-199 YKTGSISCGDSGKA
+199 YKTGSISCGDSKKA

-227 EKEDRSDVLYD
+227 EKEDREDVLYD
-238 TEGEITLTSGESKTA
+238 TEGEITLTSGKSAIA

-279 VGIYKD
+279 VGIYKNNVLFESESKD
-285 GTFLEDAG
+285 V
-293 TKEISCGSNVT
+293 SCGGNVT
-304 FNLPVGVY
+304 FDLPVGNY
-312 SVKEIGLDSKYN
+312 TIKEINPDSKYN

-379 FSCNTSYTWDNLTPD
+379 FSCNTSYTWDNLTSG

-415 NNAFGIGNSTSVK
+415 NNAFITGDSTNVK
-428 VLPNEEVKVI
+428 VLPNEEVKAI
-438 VKNKLEAGGIVLTKV
+438 VKNTLEAGGIVLTKV

-458 KPIEGVKFKLYF
+458 KPIEGVKFNLYF

-479 KDIYGNLLGI
+479 KDIYGNLVGI
-489 QTTTKEGKIAFQNLP
+489 QTTTKEGKVAFQNLP

-519 YVIVESQTV
+519 YVIAESQTI

-608 KLFDTIEIKVDEKGK
+608 KLFDTIEIKVDNKGK

-716 VEFSVDEN
+716 LEFSVDEN
-724 GVVTIISETSKYYKS
+724 GVVTIISEISKYYKS

-759 TMKIVLIVVG
+759 TMKVVLIVVG
-769 ALLIGGGSYLTFKY
+769 TLLIGGGSYLTFKY

>member
-76 ECDAEFPNSSWSG
+76 ECDAEFPNSSWGG

-110 TGNYATTQ
+110 TGSYATTQ
-118 HNIWDLMKNASTI
+118 HNIWDIMKNASTI

-199 YKTGSISCGDSGKA
+199 YKTGSISCGDSKKA

-227 EKEDRSDVLYD
+227 EKEDREDVLYD
-238 TEGEITLTSGESKTA
+238 TEGEITLTSGESKIA

-259 KKGNIK
+259 KKGNVK

-279 VGIYKD
+279 IGIYKNNVLFESESKD
-285 GTFLEDAG
+285 V
-293 TKEISCGSNVT
+293 SCGGNVT
-304 FNLPVGVY
+304 FDLPVGNY
-312 SVKEIGLDSKYN
+312 TIKEINPDSKYN
-324 VEYSSSSVTVKY
+324 VEYSSSSVIVRT

-379 FSCNTSYTWDNLTPD
+379 FSCNTSYTWDNLTPG

-415 NNAFGIGNSTSVK
+415 NNAFITGNSTNVK
-428 VLPNEEVKVI
+428 VLPNEEVKAI
-438 VKNKLEAGGIVLTKV
+438 VKNTLEAGGIVLTKV

-458 KPIEGVKFKLYF
+458 KPIEGVKFNLYF

-479 KDIYGNLLGI
+479 KDIYGNLVGI

-519 YVIVESQTV
+519 YVIAESQTV

-608 KLFDTIEIKVDEKGK
+608 KLFDTIEIKVDNKGK

-716 VEFSVDEN
+716 LEFSVDEN
-724 GVVTIISETSKYYKS
+724 GVVTIISEISKYYKS

-759 TMKIVLIVVG
+759 TMKVVLIVVG
-769 ALLIGGGSYLTFKY
+769 TLLIGGGSYLTFKY

>member
-54 DNPGYAG
+54 DHPGYAG

-110 TGNYATTQ
+110 TGSYATTQ

-141 NACGGSTVY
+141 NACGGSKVY

-158 NYQKVVSLSQEIPSQ
+158 NYQNVVSLSQETPSQ

-199 YKTGSISCGDSGKA
+199 YKTGSISCGDSEKA

-227 EKEDRSDVLYD
+227 EKEDREDVLYD
-238 TEGEITLTSGESKTA
+238 TEGEITLTSGKSAIA

-259 KKGNIK
+259 KKGNVK

-279 VGIYKD
+279 IGIYKNNVLFESESKD
-285 GTFLEDAG
+285 V
-293 TKEISCGSNVT
+293 SCGGNVT
-304 FNLPVGVY
+304 FDLPVGNY
-312 SVKEIGLDSKYN
+312 TIKEINPDSKYN
-324 VEYSSSSVTVKY
+324 VEYSSSSVTVKA

-379 FSCNTSYTWDNLTPD
+379 FSCNTSYTWDNLTPG

-406 NNLVQIKIG
+406 NNLVQIKIE
-415 NNAFGIGNSTSVK
+415 NNAFITGNSTNVK
-428 VLPNEEVKVI
+428 VLPNEEVKAI
-438 VKNKLEAGGIVLTKV
+438 VKNTLEAGGIVLTKV

-458 KPIEGVKFKLYF
+458 KPIEGVKFNLYF

-479 KDIYGNLLGI
+479 KDIYGNLVGI
-489 QTTTKEGKIAFQNLP
+489 QTTTKEGKVAFQNLP

-519 YVIVESQTV
+519 YVIAESQTI

-608 KLFDTIEIKVDEKGK
+608 KLFDTIEIKVDNKGK

-716 VEFSVDEN
+716 LEFSVDEN
-724 GVVTIISETSKYYKS
+724 GVVTIISEISKYYKS

-759 TMKIVLIVVG
+759 TMKVVLIVVG
-769 ALLIGGGSYLTFKY
+769 TLLIGGGSYLTFKY

>member
-54 DNPGYAG
+54 DHPGYAG

-110 TGNYATTQ
+110 TGSYATTQ

-158 NYQKVVSLSQEIPSQ
+158 NYQKVVSLSQETPSQ

-199 YKTGSISCGDSGKA
+199 YKTGSISCGDSKKA

-227 EKEDRSDVLYD
+227 EKEDREDVLYD
-238 TEGEITLTSGESKTA
+238 TEGEITLTSGKSAIA

-259 KKGNIK
+259 KKGNVK

-279 VGIYKD
+279 IGIYKNNVLFESESKD
-285 GTFLEDAG
+285 V
-293 TKEISCGSNVT
+293 SCGGNVT
-304 FNLPVGVY
+304 FDLPVGNY
-312 SVKEIGLDSKYN
+312 TIKEINPDSKYN
-324 VEYSSSSVTVKY
+324 VEYSSSSVIVKT

-372 LNNVTKE
+372 LNNLTKE
-379 FSCNTSYTWDNLTPD
+379 FSCNTSYTWDNLTPG

-415 NNAFGIGNSTSVK
+415 NNAFITGDSTNVK
-428 VLPNEEVKVI
+428 VLPNEEVKAI
-438 VKNKLEAGGIVLTKV
+438 VKNTLEAGGIVLTKV

-458 KPIEGVKFKLYF
+458 KPIEGVKFNLYF

-479 KDIYGNLLGI
+479 KDIYGNLVGI
-489 QTTTKEGKIAFQNLP
+489 QTTTKEGKVAFQNLP

-519 YVIVESQTV
+519 YVIAESQTI

-608 KLFDTIEIKVDEKGK
+608 KLFDTIEIKVDNKGK

-716 VEFSVDEN
+716 LEFSVNEN
-724 GVVTIISETSKYYKS
+724 GVVTIISEISKYYKS

-759 TMKIVLIVVG
+759 TMKVVLIVVG
-769 ALLIGGGSYLTFKY
+769 TLLIGGGSYLTFKY

>member
-76 ECDAEFPNSSWSG
+76 ECDAEFPNSSWGG

-110 TGNYATTQ
+110 TGSYATTQ
-118 HNIWDLMKNASTI
+118 HNIWDIMKNASTI

-158 NYQKVVSLSQEIPSQ
+158 NYQNVVSLSQETPSQ

-188 FEVELVKNNTV
+188 FEVELVRNNTV

-227 EKEDRSDVLYD
+227 EKENRSDVLYD
-238 TEGEITLTSGESKTA
+238 TEGEITLTSGKSATA

-285 GTFLEDAG
+285 GTFVEGAG
-293 TKEISCGSNVT
+293 TKEVQCGSNVT

-364 NNQKFKIT
+364 DNQTFKIT

-379 FSCNTSYTWDNLTPD
+379 FSCNTSYTWDNLTPG

-519 YVIVESQTV
+519 YVIAESQTV

-670 KKTGETEVEVIKWT
+670 KKTGETEVEIIKWT

-739 VDNEI
+739 VDSEI

-769 ALLIGGGSYLTFKY
+769 TLLIGGGSYLTFKY

>member
-1 MKKIFSYIFI
+1 MRKIFSYIFI

-32 GITGYGSAN
+32 GIKGYEYNGTNSYNCHGYATGVIQIGDEYGNDYFCSQ
-41 PTGRYSC
+41 C
-48 PGKTWG
+48 GKQFPNHTWG
-54 DNPGYAG
+54 
-61 VIEIADSSRTPYYCS
+61 
-76 ECDAEFPNSSWSG
+76 G
-89 SSTFYDYSL
+89 SSTFYDYQT
-98 TGTCYYSCSNPN
+98 TGTCYYSCNNPN
-110 TGNYATTQ
+110 TGSYATTQ
-118 HNIWDLMKNASTI
+118 HNIWDIMENNPKKI
-131 SCNPSNTELG
+131 SCSPSNSEIL
-141 NACGGSTVY
+141 NACSNGTLY
-150 ILTEYGYS
+150 LLTEYGYQ
-158 NYQKVVSLSQEIPSQ
+158 NYQKVVTLSTETYYQPVSQ
-173 TIYVSKVCNNGLTGT
+173 TIYVS
-188 FEVELVKNNTV
+188 
-199 YKTGSISCGDSGKA
+199 
-213 IFGSSLPTGTYLIR
+213 
-227 EKEDRSDVLYD
+227 
-238 TEGEITLTSGESKTA
+238 
-253 TFTNSL
+253 
-259 KKGNIK
+259 
-265 VNKVCKTGVSGTFK
+265 KVCKTGVSGTFK
-279 VGIYKD
+279 IGIYKNNVLSESKD
-285 GTFLEDAG
+285 V
-293 TKEISCGSNVT
+293 SCGGNVT
-304 FNLPVGVY
+304 FDLPVGNY
-312 SVKEIGLDSKYN
+312 TIKEINPDSKYN
-324 VEYSSSSVTVKY
+324 VEYSSSSVTVKA

-379 FSCNTSYTWDNLTPD
+379 FSCNTSYTWDNLTPG

-415 NNAFGIGNSTSVK
+415 NNAFITGDSTNVK
-428 VLPNEEVKVI
+428 VLPNEEVKAI
-438 VKNKLEAGGIVLTKV
+438 VKNTLEAGGIVLTKV

-479 KDIYGNLLGI
+479 KDIYGNLVGI
-489 QTTTKEGKIAFQNLP
+489 QTTTKEGKAAFQNLP

-519 YVIVESQTV
+519 YVIAESQTV

-608 KLFDTIEIKVDEKGK
+608 KLFDTIEIKVDNKGK

-716 VEFSVDEN
+716 LEFSVDEN
-724 GVVTIISETSKYYKS
+724 GVVTIISEISKYYKS
-739 VDNEI
+739 VDNSI

-759 TMKIVLIVVG
+759 TMKVVLIVVG
-769 ALLIGGGSYLTFKY
+769 TLLIGGGSYLTFKY
-783 GKRKEY
+783 GKRKEC

>member
-54 DNPGYAG
+54 DHPGYAG

-110 TGNYATTQ
+110 TGSYATTQ

-131 SCNPSNTELG
+131 SCNPSNTELE

-158 NYQKVVSLSQEIPSQ
+158 NYQKVVSLSQETPSQ

-199 YKTGSISCGDSGKA
+199 YKTGSISCGDSKKA

-227 EKEDRSDVLYD
+227 EKEDREDVLYD
-238 TEGEITLTSGESKTA
+238 TEGEITLTSGKSAIA

-259 KKGNIK
+259 KKGNVK

-279 VGIYKD
+279 IGIYKNNVLFESESKD
-285 GTFLEDAG
+285 V
-293 TKEISCGSNVT
+293 SCGGNVT
-304 FNLPVGVY
+304 FDLPVGNY
-312 SVKEIGLDSKYN
+312 TIKEINPDSKYN
-324 VEYSSSSVTVKY
+324 VEYSSSSVIVKT

-372 LNNVTKE
+372 LNDVTKE
-379 FSCNTSYTWDNLTPD
+379 FSCNTSYTWDNLTPG

-415 NNAFGIGNSTSVK
+415 NNAFITGNSTNVK
-428 VLPNEEVKVI
+428 VLPNEEVKAI
-438 VKNKLEAGGIVLTKV
+438 VKNTLEAGGIVLTKV

-458 KPIEGVKFKLYF
+458 KPIEGVKFNLYF

-479 KDIYGNLLGI
+479 KDIYGNLVGI
-489 QTTTKEGKIAFQNLP
+489 QTTTKEGKVAFQNLP

-519 YVIVESQTV
+519 YVIAESQTI

-608 KLFDTIEIKVDEKGK
+608 KLFDTIEIKVDNKGK

-716 VEFSVDEN
+716 LEFSVDEN
-724 GVVTIISETSKYYKS
+724 GVVTIISEISKYYKS

-759 TMKIVLIVVG
+759 TMKVVLIVVG
-769 ALLIGGGSYLTFKY
+769 TLLIGGGSYLTFKY

>member
-54 DNPGYAG
+54 DHPGYAG

-110 TGNYATTQ
+110 TGSYATTQ

-158 NYQKVVSLSQEIPSQ
+158 NYQKVVSLSQETPSQ

-199 YKTGSISCGDSGKA
+199 YKTGSISCGDSKKA

-227 EKEDRSDVLYD
+227 EKEDREDVLYD
-238 TEGEITLTSGESKTA
+238 TEGEITLTSGESKIA

-259 KKGNIK
+259 KKGNVK

-279 VGIYKD
+279 IGIYKNNVLFESESKD
-285 GTFLEDAG
+285 V
-293 TKEISCGSNVT
+293 SCGGNVT
-304 FNLPVGVY
+304 FDLPVGNY
-312 SVKEIGLDSKYN
+312 TIKEINPDSKYN
-324 VEYSSSSVTVKY
+324 VEYSSSSVIVKT

-379 FSCNTSYTWDNLTPD
+379 FSCNTSYTWDNLTPG

-415 NNAFGIGNSTSVK
+415 NNAFITGNSTNVK
-428 VLPNEEVKVI
+428 VLPNEEVKAI
-438 VKNKLEAGGIVLTKV
+438 VKNTLEAGGIVLTKV

-458 KPIEGVKFKLYF
+458 KPIEGVKFNLYF

-479 KDIYGNLLGI
+479 KDIYGNLVGI
-489 QTTTKEGKIAFQNLP
+489 QTTTKEGKVAFQNLP

-519 YVIVESQTV
+519 YVIAESQTI

-608 KLFDTIEIKVDEKGK
+608 KLFDTIEIKVDNKGK

-724 GVVTIISETSKYYKS
+724 GVVTIISEISKYYKS

-759 TMKIVLIVVG
+759 TMKVVLIVVG
-769 ALLIGGGSYLTFKY
+769 TLLIGGGSYLTFKY

>member
-32 GITGYGSAN
+32 GITGYGSAS

-54 DNPGYAG
+54 DHPGYAG

-110 TGNYATTQ
+110 TGSYATTQ

-158 NYQKVVSLSQEIPSQ
+158 NYQKVVSLSQETPSQ

-199 YKTGSISCGDSGKA
+199 YKTGSISCGDSKKA

-227 EKEDRSDVLYD
+227 EKEDREDVLYD
-238 TEGEITLTSGESKTA
+238 TEGEITLTSGKSAIA

-259 KKGNIK
+259 KKGNVK

-279 VGIYKD
+279 IGIYKNNVLFESESKD
-285 GTFLEDAG
+285 V
-293 TKEISCGSNVT
+293 SCGGNVT
-304 FNLPVGVY
+304 FDLPVGNY
-312 SVKEIGLDSKYN
+312 TIKEINPDSKYN
-324 VEYSSSSVTVKY
+324 VEYSSSSVIVKT

-372 LNNVTKE
+372 LNNLTKE
-379 FSCNTSYTWDNLTPD
+379 FSCNTSYTWDNLTPG

-415 NNAFGIGNSTSVK
+415 NNAFITGDSTNVK
-428 VLPNEEVKVI
+428 VLPNEEVKAI
-438 VKNKLEAGGIVLTKV
+438 VKNTLEAGGIVLTKV

-458 KPIEGVKFKLYF
+458 KPIEGVKFNLYF

-479 KDIYGNLLGI
+479 KDIYGNLVGI
-489 QTTTKEGKIAFQNLP
+489 QTTTKEGKVAFQNLP

-519 YVIVESQTV
+519 YVIAESQTI

-608 KLFDTIEIKVDEKGK
+608 KLFDTIEIKVDNKGK

-716 VEFSVDEN
+716 LEFSVDEN
-724 GVVTIISETSKYYKS
+724 GVVTIISEISKYYKS

-759 TMKIVLIVVG
+759 TMKVVLIVVG
-769 ALLIGGGSYLTFKY
+769 TLLIGGGSYLTFKY

>member
-54 DNPGYAG
+54 DHPGYAG

-110 TGNYATTQ
+110 TGSYATTQ
-118 HNIWDLMKNASTI
+118 HNIWDIMKNASTI

-158 NYQKVVSLSQEIPSQ
+158 NYQNVVSLSQETPSQ

-199 YKTGSISCGDSGKA
+199 YKTGSISCGDSEKA
-213 IFGSSLPTGTYLIR
+213 IFGSSLPTGTYLIK
-227 EKEDRSDVLYD
+227 EKEDREDVLYD
-238 TEGEITLTSGESKTA
+238 TEGEITLTSGKSAIA

-259 KKGNIK
+259 KKGNVK

-279 VGIYKD
+279 IGIYKNNVLFESESKD
-285 GTFLEDAG
+285 V
-293 TKEISCGSNVT
+293 SCGGNVT
-304 FNLPVGVY
+304 FDLPVGNY
-312 SVKEIGLDSKYN
+312 TIKEINPDSKYN
-324 VEYSSSSVTVKY
+324 VEYSSSSVTVKA
-336 NETSEVTVTNSLK
+336 NETSKVTVTNSLK

-372 LNNVTKE
+372 LNNLTKE
-379 FSCNTSYTWDNLTPD
+379 FSCNTSYTWDNLTPG

-415 NNAFGIGNSTSVK
+415 NNAFITSNSTNVK
-428 VLPNEEVKVI
+428 VLPNEEVKAI
-438 VKNKLEAGGIVLTKV
+438 VKNTLEAGGIVLTKV

-458 KPIEGVKFKLYF
+458 KPIEGVKFSLYF

-479 KDIYGNLLGI
+479 KDIYGNLVGI
-489 QTTTKEGKIAFQNLP
+489 QTTTKEGKVAFQNLP

-519 YVIVESQTV
+519 YVIAESQTI

-608 KLFDTIEIKVDEKGK
+608 KLFDTIEIKVDNKGK

-724 GVVTIISETSKYYKS
+724 GVVTIISEISKYYKS

-759 TMKIVLIVVG
+759 TMKVVLIVVG
-769 ALLIGGGSYLTFKY
+769 TLLIGGGSYLTFKY

>member
-76 ECDAEFPNSSWSG
+76 ECDVEFPNSSWGG

-110 TGNYATTQ
+110 TGSYATTQ
-118 HNIWDLMKNASTI
+118 HNIWDIMKNASTI

-199 YKTGSISCGDSGKA
+199 YKTGSISCGDSKKA

-227 EKEDRSDVLYD
+227 EKEDREDVLYD
-238 TEGEITLTSGESKTA
+238 TEGEITLTSGESKIA

-259 KKGNIK
+259 KKGNVK

-279 VGIYKD
+279 IGIYKNNVLFESESKD
-285 GTFLEDAG
+285 V
-293 TKEISCGSNVT
+293 SCGGNVT
-304 FNLPVGVY
+304 FDLPVGNY
-312 SVKEIGLDSKYN
+312 TIKEINPDSKYN
-324 VEYSSSSVTVKY
+324 VEYSSSSVIVRT

-379 FSCNTSYTWDNLTPD
+379 FSCNTSYTWDNLTPG

-415 NNAFGIGNSTSVK
+415 NNAFITGNSTNVK
-428 VLPNEEVKVI
+428 VLPNEEVKAI
-438 VKNKLEAGGIVLTKV
+438 VKNTLEAGGIVLTKV

-458 KPIEGVKFKLYF
+458 KPIEGVKFNLYF

-479 KDIYGNLLGI
+479 KDIYGNLVGI

-519 YVIVESQTV
+519 YVIAESQTV

-608 KLFDTIEIKVDEKGK
+608 KLFDTIEIKVDNKGK

-716 VEFSVDEN
+716 LEFSVDEN
-724 GVVTIISETSKYYKS
+724 GVVTIISEISKYYKS

-759 TMKIVLIVVG
+759 TMKVVLIVVG
-769 ALLIGGGSYLTFKY
+769 TLLIGGGSYLTFKY

>member
-1 MKKIFSYIFI
+1 MKKLFYSLFIFI
-11 FIFVFLT
+11 FIFLT
-18 CYFNVSAISLRNYG
+18 CYLNVSAISLRNYG
-32 GITGYGSAN
+32 GIKGYASDQ
-41 PTGRYSC
+41 TGRYSC

-54 DNPGYAG
+54 VNPGYAG
-61 VIEIADSSRTPYYCS
+61 VIEIADSSGNPYYCAD
-76 ECDAEFPNSSWSG
+76 CKIAFPSSSWGG

-110 TGNYATTQ
+110 TGSYATTQ

-158 NYQKVVSLSQEIPSQ
+158 NYQNVVSLSQETPSQ

-199 YKTGSISCGDSGKA
+199 YKTGSISCGDSEKA

-227 EKEDRSDVLYD
+227 EKEDREDVLYD
-238 TEGEITLTSGESKTA
+238 TEGEITLTSGESIPVI
-253 TFTNSL
+253 FTNSL

-279 VGIYKD
+279 IGIYKNNVLFESESKD
-285 GTFLEDAG
+285 V
-293 TKEISCGSNVT
+293 SCGGNVT
-304 FNLPVGVY
+304 FDLPVGNY
-312 SVKEIGLDSKYN
+312 TIKEINPDSKYN
-324 VEYSSSSVTVKY
+324 VEYSSSSVTVKA

-372 LNNVTKE
+372 LNNLTKE
-379 FSCNTSYTWDNLTPD
+379 FSCNTSYTWDNLTPG

-415 NNAFGIGNSTSVK
+415 NNAFITGDSTNVK
-428 VLPNEEVKVI
+428 VLPNEEVKAI
-438 VKNKLEAGGIVLTKV
+438 VKNTLEAGGIVLTKV

-458 KPIEGVKFKLYF
+458 KPIEGVKFNLYF

-479 KDIYGNLLGI
+479 KDIYGNLVGI
-489 QTTTKEGKIAFQNLP
+489 QTTTKEGKVAFQNLP

-519 YVIVESQTV
+519 YVIAESQTI

-600 VVAPTGYQ
+600 VVAPMGYQ
-608 KLFDTIEIKVDEKGK
+608 KLFDTIEIKVDNKGK

-716 VEFSVDEN
+716 LEFSVDEN
-724 GVVTIISETSKYYKS
+724 GVVTIISEISKYYKS

-759 TMKIVLIVVG
+759 TMKVVLIVVG
-769 ALLIGGGSYLTFKY
+769 TLLIGGGSYLTFKY